1 MINVTQNGENVD
13 TEELI
18 LPDNV
23 AKMIAEIIDK

>member
-1 MINVTQNGENVD
+1 MINVTQNGKNVD

-18 LPDNV
+18 LPDSV

>member
-18 LPDNV
+18 LPDSV

>member
-1 MINVTQNGENVD
+1 MINVTQNGKNVD
-13 TEELI
+13 TEELT